1 MNNIKK
7 ENELLKEENKI
18 DKRKIDSQKKV
29 INKQNL
35 KLKKKIKEEENI
47 EKIDIN
53 NIIVGST
60 VFSKLYNI
68 PVIIKN
74 KVSEN
79 EVKIKLYNDLTD
91 IVKIS
96 DLCYI
101 QFK

>member
-47 EKIDIN
+47 ETIDIN

>member
-35 KLKKKIKEEENI
+35 KLKKMIKEEENI

-53 NIIVGST
+53 DMIIGST